1 MGNHSR
7 GFPFTFS
14 QISGFMYMFPFS
26 GCLKNVNEKLIE
38 TSNEKMCPETTWMV
52 QSTLFWCYQP
62 IANEP
67 RLWPLAYKGNFVYLY
82 STQMEMYAYYA
93 HFNLWTRTADIINE
107 QSVRSRG
114 ERALF
119 VFDLYK
125 SMKDKRPENAS
136 KETQ

>member
-1 MGNHSR
+1 
-7 GFPFTFS
+7 
-14 QISGFMYMFPFS
+14 
-26 GCLKNVNEKLIE
+26 
-38 TSNEKMCPETTWMV
+38 
-52 QSTLFWCYQP
+52 
-62 IANEP
+62 
-67 RLWPLAYKGNFVYLY
+67 
-82 STQMEMYAYYA
+82 MEMYAYYA